1 MQVPLWLIRKNLG
14 IALEKGLPH
23 VLGRAVTLRQILIF
37 CGYYR
42 RMGIVELFLS
52 GLPAGLFENLAKSA
66 RAFLFYLDRTE
77 EATQVTSQSEP
88 FFDAVACGDLD
99 VGRAIAERSRSTWNE
114 EEEYEEDFLYVRF
127 LMDHGV
133 LARELPHLERLLERF
148 EQALKGSDDPRL
160 ALCRALQGKNQK
172 RFDET
177 LERMIDDRR
186 RETEKTLRSGE
197 VSPNDAATVCHLWV
211 ELLALLRF
219 AEQAG
224 LKLARHYPFA
234 PSVARRMDQAML
246 PPPDAWRDIPSYFEL
261 E

>member
-1 MQVPLWLIRKNLG
+1 MQVPLWLIRKDLG

-23 VLGRAVTLRQILIF
+23 VLGRAVALRQILIF

-66 RAFLFYLDRTE
+66 RAFLFYLDRAE
-77 EATQVTSQSEP
+77 EDTQVASQSEP

-99 VGRAIAERSRSTWNE
+99 AARAIAERSRSRWNE
-114 EEEYEEDFLYVRF
+114 GEEYEEDFLHVRF

-133 LARELPHLERLLERF
+133 LRREQPHLDGLLERF
-148 EQALKGSDDPRL
+148 EQVLDGGDDPRL
-160 ALCRALQGKNQK
+160 ALCRALLRKEQK
-172 RFDET
+172 RWDET
-177 LERMIDDRR
+177 LERMVDDHR
-186 RETEKTLRSGE
+186 RETEEALRGGE

-224 LKLARHYPFA
+224 LRVARNHPFA
-234 PSVARRMDQAML
+234 PSVARRLELAHL
-246 PPPDAWRDIPSYFEL
+246 PPPDAWRDVPSYFEF